1 MKLLEIVQGKDTK
14 AEVIKSCIDIAQKIN
29 KVPVLVGVCDGFVG
43 NRILWAR
50 QRQAMRLVGEGVM
63 PWDIDKALNDFG
75 FKMGPFQMSDLAG
88 LDLGWSK
95 GVNTINPIKDALCE
109 AGRRGQKTGK
119 GYYDYDKN
127 RNPSPSLET
136 EKIIKKITNAEKIIL
151 PKERIIESL
160 IYPMINE
167 GLKILDENK
176 AQRASDIDIV
186 WLYGYGWPR
195 STGGLM
201 YYGDQI
207 GAQRVLEIMK
217 TLSMEDETIK
227 ISRLLIECSQNNTK
241 FLDIVTDGLIAT

>member
-1 MKLLEIVQGKDTK
+1 
-14 AEVIKSCIDIAQKIN
+14 
-29 KVPVLVGVCDGFVG
+29 
-43 NRILWAR
+43 
-50 QRQAMRLVGEGVM
+50 
-63 PWDIDKALNDFG
+63 
-75 FKMGPFQMSDLAG
+75 
-88 LDLGWSK
+88 
-95 GVNTINPIKDALCE
+95 
-109 AGRRGQKTGK
+109 
-119 GYYDYDKN
+119 
-127 RNPSPSLET
+127 
-136 EKIIKKITNAEKIIL
+136 
-151 PKERIIESL
+151 
-160 IYPMINE
+160 MINE

-227 ISRLLIECSQNNTK
+227 ISRLLIECSQNNAK